1 MIIAFMAEY
10 ATGKDYFCEHLVKN
24 HPKVASRL
32 SFSDEVREL
41 SVKMFPWL
49 PFFIDPK
56 VKDKPFVHPK
66 NPHGLTPRDI
76 WLLVGKVRD
85 VTPSY
90 FVDAFV
96 DHYEIANMHSSD
108 QIYIITDFRTPDEWD
123 LLQKYN
129 IPVIKLEL
137 EDRGYRPP
145 SAFEDYVRRFKDY
158 DAKFINKLNGTDE
171 FDVFF
176 ERFLNDYSIN

>member
-10 ATGKDYFCEHLVKN
+10 ATGKDYFCEHLLYTGR
-24 HPKVASRL
+24 ASHRL
-32 SFSDEVREL
+32 SFSDEVRQL
-41 SVKMFPWL
+41 AVTMFPWL
-49 PFFIDPK
+49 PFFVDPK
-56 VKDKPFVHPK
+56 VKDKPFIHPK

-76 WLLVGKVRD
+76 WLLAGKVRY

-90 FVDAFV
+90 FVDSFV
-96 DHYEIANMHSSD
+96 NRYDLETLHSD
-108 QIYIITDFRTPDEWD
+108 INRIYIITDFRTPDEWD
-123 LLQKYN
+123 LLQKYH

-137 EDRGYRPP
+137 EDRGDRPP